1 MAARFGNPKLYLML
15 AADALLMALSMLLA
29 YAIRFDFAI
38 PAYYR
43 RQIAPLLCLVLPVKA
58 LCLSAF
64 GLYRGMWRYT
74 GLKDI
79 VRLFQ
84 ALTVASLAVVLT
96 LAWFQGTSG
105 LSRGVFVLDGL
116 ISFLLTGALRT
127 GIRGVFLHR
136 SGLQAMA
143 LPRVLNW
150 RGQFRSGVRTMIVGA
165 GIAGERIL
173 QEIQENPKLACS
185 VVGFVDDDPGK
196 RGRSVHGIPVIGTV
210 DALGRCID
218 RHGVRKVLVTISGV
232 SAATMRR
239 IVQDCEGRRV
249 ELKIVPGIGE
259 LIGGKAGLKDLRD
272 VDYEDLLGRE
282 PAQLDVESIRGY
294 IEGKSVLVTGCG
306 GSIGSELCR
315 QIIEFR
321 PGLLVLLDSSEAN
334 LFAMEL
340 QLKTRLRFPRH
351 VAILG
356 SVADECLME
365 RVFERYK
372 PSVVF
377 HAAAYKHVP
386 MLEANPWEAVT
397 NNILGSC
404 ATMRAATK
412 HGAARFVLVS
422 TDKAVRPTN
431 VMGASK
437 RVAELAMHAMAGNGT
452 VFMAVRF
459 GNVVGSSGSVVPIF
473 REQIRSGGPVTVTHP
488 EVTRYFMS
496 IPEAARLILQAGG
509 LGTGGETFVL
519 DMGQPVRIAAM
530 ARDLLRLSGMDPD
543 REGSIVFTG
552 LRPGEKLHEEL
563 ITEGEGVAPTS
574 HKGILVLKREAGSQP
589 DSGLLMGAIEELA
602 EIAGRHDA
610 AGIRRKLVEILP
622 EYAVQQNVPVL

>member
-1 MAARFGNPKLYLML
+1 
-15 AADALLMALSMLLA
+15 
-29 YAIRFDFAI
+29 
-38 PAYYR
+38 
-43 RQIAPLLCLVLPVKA
+43 
-58 LCLSAF
+58 
-64 GLYRGMWRYT
+64 
-74 GLKDI
+74 
-79 VRLFQ
+79 
-84 ALTVASLAVVLT
+84 
-96 LAWFQGTSG
+96 
-105 LSRGVFVLDGL
+105 
-116 ISFLLTGALRT
+116 
-127 GIRGVFLHR
+127 
-136 SGLQAMA
+136 
-143 LPRVLNW
+143 
-150 RGQFRSGVRTMIVGA
+150 
-165 GIAGERIL
+165 
-173 QEIQENPKLACS
+173 
-185 VVGFVDDDPGK
+185 
-196 RGRSVHGIPVIGTV
+196 
-210 DALGRCID
+210 
-218 RHGVRKVLVTISGV
+218 
-232 SAATMRR
+232 
-239 IVQDCEGRRV
+239 
-249 ELKIVPGIGE
+249 
-259 LIGGKAGLKDLRD
+259 
-272 VDYEDLLGRE
+272 
-282 PAQLDVESIRGY
+282 
-294 IEGKSVLVTGCG
+294 
-306 GSIGSELCR
+306 
-315 QIIEFR
+315 
-321 PGLLVLLDSSEAN
+321 LLVLLDSSEAN